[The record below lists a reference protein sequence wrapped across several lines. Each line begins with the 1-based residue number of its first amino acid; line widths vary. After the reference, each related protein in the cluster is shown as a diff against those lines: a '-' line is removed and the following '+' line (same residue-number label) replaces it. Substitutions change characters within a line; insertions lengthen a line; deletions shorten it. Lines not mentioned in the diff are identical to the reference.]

1 MVKIKLK
8 CFDDEVIEV
17 EEEVIKGCKVIM
29 QCIEHSGGATEGEEI
44 PLMNRHCTGSVVREL
59 LRWMERH
66 REDPPLPTEEPRP
79 AEDPDHPH
87 TSLRP
92 ADWGPDDPPQIGC
105 SEEHTPIPDNWVNR
119 MALRN
124 TDWDT
129 QWIEMAWE
137 EDMLFSM
144 MEASNYLEHQSL
156 SDCFT
161 RHFRDLIGST
171 KSQKKL
177 IEMFALTDKTGQP
190 CQPTGDRG

>member
-66 REDPPLPTEEPRP
+66 RLDPPLPTEEP
-79 AEDPDHPH
+79 HPNP
-87 TSLRP
+87 RP
-92 ADWGPDDPPQIGC
+92 ADWGPDDPPLPGC
-105 SEEHTPIPDNWVNR
+105 GEEHTPIPDNWVNR

-129 QWIEMAWE
+129 KWIEEAWE
-137 EDMLFSM
+137 KETLFSM
-144 MEASNYLEHQSL
+144 MEASNYLEQQSL

-161 RHFRDLIGST
+161 RHFRDLIVST
-171 KSQKKL
+171 KSQRKL
-177 IEMFALTDKTGQP
+177 IEMFALTDEEGRP
-190 CQPTGDRG
+190 CQPSGDRG